1 MIEAILLIQDVQ
13 LLCFT
18 IIFGFVALQHP
29 ADRIRRWFWYSFLAN
44 AVGAVLD
51 FATPH
56 LPSWISHGV
65 NMLMIPL
72 SYALINVAIV
82 LFLRRF
88 RWAGWVSFGIL
99 VAMSPL
105 SLLWS
110 GHGHHRQNDALTDLA
125 IGLESLVAAVILLGT
140 SEKSTKL
147 PRLLMSVF
155 FYAFAAVELTRAV
168 VVLLLHW
175 DPDIRPPGL
184 ALTSSVAYVVS
195 TSVLPLAFLWL
206 INSRVEAEL
215 VQQNMLD
222 PLTHLLNRRG
232 LRQALDREL
241 DRQDGAAG
249 SLTVAMLDLDHFK
262 ILNDTHGHA
271 AGDGILIWLAGLLT
285 RMLRD
290 SDTVA
295 RVGGEEFVLLL
306 PQTTEAEAFALLEQL
321 RKEIAIYSEEAP
333 EKTISVTA
341 SFGIA
346 TLREGETAHGSELIQ
361 KADLALYRAKEEGRN
376 RVCAYTDDL
385 AIS

>member
-29 ADRIRRWFWYSFLAN
+29 ADRIRRWIWYSFLAN

-56 LPSWISHGV
+56 LPVWISHGV

-88 RWAGWVSFGIL
+88 RWSVWVSFGIL

-110 GHGHHRQNDALTDLA
+110 AHGHHAQNDALTDLA
-125 IGLESLVAAVILLGT
+125 IGLETLVSAIILLGT
-140 SEKSTKL
+140 SEKSTRL

-155 FYAFAAVELTRAV
+155 FYAFTAVELTRAV
-168 VVLLLHW
+168 VVLGLHW
-175 DPDIRPPGL
+175 DADIRPPGL
-184 ALTSSVAYVVS
+184 ALISSVSYIVS

-241 DRQDGAAG
+241 DRQKDAAG
-249 SLTVAMLDLDHFK
+249 TLTLAMLDLDHFK
-262 ILNDTHGHA
+262 ALNDTHGHA
-271 AGDGILIWLAGLLT
+271 AGDAILIWLAGLLT

-306 PQTTEAEAFALLEQL
+306 PQTTEAEAFTLLEQL
-321 RKEIAIYSEEAP
+321 RKEIAIYAEDADVN
-333 EKTISVTA
+333 TISVTA
-341 SFGIA
+341 SFGLA
-346 TLREGETAHGSELIQ
+346 TLSAGETASGSDLMR

-376 RVCAYTDDL
+376 RVCAFTDEL
-385 AIS
+385 PIR